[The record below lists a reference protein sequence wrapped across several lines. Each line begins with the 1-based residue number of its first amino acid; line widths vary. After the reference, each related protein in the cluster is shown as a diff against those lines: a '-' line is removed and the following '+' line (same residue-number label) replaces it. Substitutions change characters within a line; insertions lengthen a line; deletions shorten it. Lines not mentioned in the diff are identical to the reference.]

1 VAHAA
6 IDEIRHRFEDTFE
19 RGKRTL
25 ILFAALLSAV
35 TGCTDSPSSSAPAA
49 PPVSSSPSVRFLGPQ
64 RLTKPSL
71 LEAKAGAPRSR
82 VVAVTFFLDDRPVGS
97 DTTEPYA
104 LDVDPAL
111 LPAGSHKLRVEAVD
125 SLGRRK
131 STKPVEVTIDGSES
145 GIIEASPGPS
155 FAQARKALE
164 RGGVTVRL
172 APGRYEVD
180 QLRLGSR
187 SRLVGSGPRTVIA
200 PVSTRYWSLV
210 VANGR
215 AIRISDL
222 TVDGGGGP
230 EVRDAGIA
238 IAVFDGSSDVRLQ
251 RLHIRRIRTDGVNV
265 WGAHSSVS
273 VQDSV
278 IEGGG
283 SARAGVFTLGS
294 DRSRDTSV
302 IRTRVD
308 GFHSFGILLGQKEFG
323 RPAAAL
329 HGVALDNVVRDIRDP
344 DRDGCTY
351 DAQTTPGCG
360 TNEGGIW
367 TGGVEAAIIGNT
379 VLRARWDGIETVG
392 SSTRTTIVDNEI
404 RKTRTGIY
412 LEHSTNF
419 SVIARN
425 LIVDAEAGIQ
435 VEWRY
440 DGVGSSNNTFVSNRI
455 VAAQEAGLF
464 VDTGG
469 EGNRILRNLFVGGAR
484 PAITLQ
490 GSSENV
496 VQNNLGCGGKLGSL
510 VGVETGQWDDG
521 GLAHPRGNR
530 LNGNRSVDS
539 C

>member
-6 IDEIRHRFEDTFE
+6 IDKIGHRFEDTFE

-25 ILFAALLSAV
+25 ILVAALLSAV
-35 TGCTDSPSSSAPAA
+35 AGCSDSPSSPAPGA
-49 PPVSSSPSVRFLGPQ
+49 PPASSSPSVRFLGPH
-64 RLTKPSL
+64 RLTKPSR
-71 LEAKAGAPRSR
+71 LEAKAAAPRSR
-82 VVAVTFFLDDRPVGS
+82 VVAVTFLLDDRPLGS
-97 DTTEPYA
+97 DTTKPFG
-104 LDVDPAL
+104 LDVDPAF
-111 LPAGSHKLRVEAVD
+111 LPAGAHRLRVEAVD
-125 SLGRRK
+125 DQGRRRS
-131 STKPVEVTIDGSES
+131 STAVEVNVAASES
-145 GIIEASPGPS
+145 AIIEASPGAS
-155 FAQARKALE
+155 FARARKALGH
-164 RGGVTVRL
+164 GGVTVRL

-187 SRLVGSGPRTVIA
+187 ARLVGSGRATVIA
-200 PVSTRYWSLV
+200 PVSRRYWSLV
-210 VANGR
+210 VARGVG
-215 AIRISDL
+215 IRISDL
-222 TVDGGGGP
+222 TIDGGGGG
-230 EVRDAGIA
+230 EIENAGIA
-238 IAVFDGSSDVRLQ
+238 IAVFDGSRDVRLQ
-251 RLHIRRIRTDGVNV
+251 RLQIRRVRTHGVNV
-265 WGAHSSVS
+265 WGAHSSIS
-273 VQDSV
+273 IQDSV

-283 SARAGVFTLGS
+283 TARAGVFTLGS

-302 IRTRVD
+302 IRSRVR
-308 GFHSFGILLGQKEFG
+308 GFRSFGILLGQKEFG
-323 RPAAAL
+323 RPAAAV
-329 HGVALDNVVRDIRDP
+329 HGVALDNVVTDIRDP
-344 DRDGCTY
+344 DRDGCVY
-351 DAQTTPGCG
+351 DAQSTPGCG

-425 LIVDAEAGIQ
+425 LIVDTEAGIQ

-440 DGVGSSNNTFVSNRI
+440 DGVGSSHNTFVANRI
-455 VAAQEAGLF
+455 VAAEEAGLF

-469 EGNRILRNLFVGGAR
+469 EGNRILRNLFVRGAR

-496 VQNNLGCGGKLGSL
+496 VQDNLGCGGKLGSL
-510 VGVETGQWDDG
+510 VGVESGQWDDG
-521 GLAHPRGNR
+521 ALAHPRANR
-530 LNGNRSVDS
+530 LSGNRSVAS

>member
-1 VAHAA
+1 M
-6 IDEIRHRFEDTFE
+6 
-19 RGKRTL
+19 
-25 ILFAALLSAV
+25 
-35 TGCTDSPSSSAPAA
+35 
-49 PPVSSSPSVRFLGPQ
+49 
-64 RLTKPSL
+64 
-71 LEAKAGAPRSR
+71 
-82 VVAVTFFLDDRPVGS
+82 
-97 DTTEPYA
+97 
-104 LDVDPAL
+104 
-111 LPAGSHKLRVEAVD
+111 
-125 SLGRRK
+125 
-131 STKPVEVTIDGSES
+131 
-145 GIIEASPGPS
+145 
-155 FAQARKALE
+155 
-164 RGGVTVRL
+164 
-172 APGRYEVD
+172 
-180 QLRLGSR
+180 LGS
-187 SRLVGSGPRTVIA
+187 A
-200 PVSTRYWSLV
+200 
-210 VANGR
+210 
-215 AIRISDL
+215 
-222 TVDGGGGP
+222 
-230 EVRDAGIA
+230 
-238 IAVFDGSSDVRLQ
+238 
-251 RLHIRRIRTDGVNV
+251 
-265 WGAHSSVS
+265 
-273 VQDSV
+273 
-278 IEGGG
+278 
-283 SARAGVFTLGS
+283 
-294 DRSRDTSV
+294 
-302 IRTRVD
+302 
-308 GFHSFGILLGQKEFG
+308 LLGQKKFG

-455 VAAQEAGLF
+455 VAAEEAGLF

-496 VQNNLGCGGKLGSL
+496 VQNNLGCGGKPGSL
-510 VGVETGQWDDG
+510 VGVETGQYDDG

-530 LNGNRSVDS
+530 LNGNRSVAS

>member
-6 IDEIRHRFEDTFE
+6 VDDIGHRFEDTFE
-19 RGKRTL
+19 RAKRTL

-35 TGCTDSPSSSAPAA
+35 TGCTDSRSSEAPAG
-49 PPVSSSPSVRFLGPQ
+49 PPASSPLSVRFLGPQ
-64 RLTKPSL
+64 RLTKPTL
-71 LEAKAGAPRSR
+71 LEAKAAARRSR
-82 VVAVTFFLDDRPVGS
+82 VVAVTFILDGRPLGS
-97 DTTEPYA
+97 DTTKPYA
-104 LDVDPAL
+104 LDVEPAL
-111 LPAGSHKLRVEAVD
+111 LAAGSHRLRVDAVD
-125 SLGRRK
+125 NLGRRR
-131 STKPVEVTIDGSES
+131 STKPVDVTVEASES
-145 GIIEASPGPS
+145 ELIEASPGPS
-155 FAQARKALE
+155 FAKAREALE

-187 SRLVGSGPRTVIA
+187 ARLVGSGPRTVIA
-200 PVSTRYWSLV
+200 PASARYWSLV
-210 VANGR
+210 VARGR
-215 AIRISDL
+215 GIRISDL
-222 TVDGGGGP
+222 TVDGGRGP
-230 EVRDAGIA
+230 ELRDGGIA

-251 RLHIRRIRTDGVNV
+251 RLRIERVRTHGVNV
-265 WGAHSSVS
+265 WGAHSSIT

-278 IEGGG
+278 IEGGR

-302 IRTRVD
+302 IRTNLR
-308 GFHSFGILLGQKEFG
+308 GFRSFGILLGQKEFG

-329 HGVALDNVVRDIRDP
+329 HGLALDNVVSDIRDP
-344 DRDGCTY
+344 DRDGCVY
-351 DAQTTPGCG
+351 DAQGTPGCG

-392 SSTRTTIVDNEI
+392 SSTRTMIVDNEI

-425 LIVDAEAGIQ
+425 LIVNSEAGIQ

-440 DGVGSSNNTFVSNRI
+440 GGLGSSNNTFVSNRI
-455 VAAQEAGLF
+455 VAAEEAGLF
-464 VDTGG
+464 IDTGG
-469 EGNRILRNLFVGGAR
+469 EGNRILSNLFVGGAR

-496 VQNNLGCGGKLGSL
+496 VRDNLGCGGRVGSL
-510 VGVETGQWDDG
+510 VGVETGQWDHG
-521 GLAHPRGNR
+521 GLAPPRGNR
-530 LNGNRSVDS
+530 LAGNRSVAS